1 MATHLLRCVYAS
13 FRCTVRDET
22 DSVSANVNLEAALR
36 LIREGFIVFPCRA
49 DKTPHVR
56 FLESSTR
63 NEAVVLSWWARW
75 PDALPALPCGDN
87 GLCVV
92 DCDRKDEGIDGV
104 ANFHAGCAASR
115 IDVSVT
121 FAVDTP
127 SGGRHYYFRA
137 EGECAIGNTVSKLGK
152 GIDTR
157 GAGGYVIAPGAAMP
171 DGRAYLPVQSSLSG
185 IAPLPL
191 AIADFLSV
199 PHIQETST
207 VDPTQATDADRAY
220 ALAALRDECD
230 KLCAVK
236 CNRNNA
242 LNKAAH
248 TLGTLVGNGTLNEAD
263 VVSLLHEAATMN
275 GYTQKPEGSKRAFA
289 TIYSGLKSGMSKPR
303 PLPSQAV
310 PPLSPALQASLA
322 AKGRMN
328 TLPAPVPTKRTVKL
342 LRGSEIQT
350 RNIEWLWK
358 GFLPLGMLTLLGGD
372 AGTGKSTVAFS
383 LAATVTV
390 GGTWPDGTRLASPGN
405 VLIWSGE
412 DSPQLT
418 IAPRMIAAGCSP
430 DRYGVIEGVT
440 NEHGE
445 SLSFD
450 PAQDV
455 PLLRQTAQSIGG
467 ISLLIIDPLI
477 SAVAGDAHRA
487 NEVRRYLQPIVDLA
501 DELNCAVIG
510 IHHHAKNSAGRDAVS
525 RMLGSQAF
533 TALARMV
540 MQTVRVKDTDTR
552 IVAISK
558 SNITLDRGGF
568 SYTIEPVALSNG
580 VSTTVVRWGVAVE
593 GTAQNII
600 DDAEG
605 VERESRPL
613 NRISE
618 AEQFLHEELKNG
630 PRPVREL
637 IELAK
642 NQVNL
647 SERTL
652 QRAKERLG
660 IVATKAGFGDGWVWQ
675 FPFNSNSFLTARQ
688 ATVQPQ

>member
-1 MATHLLRCVYAS
+1 MITPSHA
-13 FRCTVRDET
+13 EI
-22 DSVSANVNLEAALR
+22 AALR
-36 LIREGFIVFPCRA
+36 SQLWQNGYRPVAVYTQGKRPFGNAWQERARQNPPGAVTEPVNGAALSTGILCDGLRAIDIDVDDPVIASEVERIAYGILGTCPARRRA
-49 DKTPHVR
+49 D
-56 FLESSTR
+56 S
-63 NEAVVLSWWARW
+63 AR
-75 PDALPALPCGDN
+75 ALL
-87 GLCVV
+87 LY
-92 DCDRKDEGIDGV
+92 R
-104 ANFHAGCAASR
+104 AASGEPCKR
-115 IDVSVT
+115 TVEGTLGSVEVLGHGQQFVAFGTHEHGQEYTWAVSPAPYSVT
-121 FAVDTP
+121 ALT
-127 SGGRHYYFRA
+127 
-137 EGECAIGNTVSKLGK
+137 AITEEAL
-152 GIDTR
+152 T
-157 GAGGYVIAPGAAMP
+157 
-171 DGRAYLPVQSSLSG
+171 
-185 IAPLPL
+185 
-191 AIADFLSV
+191 DFLAAVGVLIGALVVS
-199 PHIQETST
+199 PAQTAPADLLAAP
-207 VDPTQATDADRAY
+207 VDPARITESDRAY
-220 ALAALRDECD
+220 AQAALLAEYET
-230 KLCAVK
+230 LCK
-236 CNRNNA
+236 KTQHRNNA
-242 LNKAAH
+242 LNNAANA
-248 TLGTLVGNGTLNEAD
+248 LGEFVGAGLLDEQQVILALSEA
-263 VVSLLHEAATMN
+263 SAMN
-275 GYTQKPEGSKRAFA
+275 GYEAKDGKAAVMKTV
-289 TIYSGLKSGMSKPR
+289 YSGLASGKTKPR
-303 PLPSQAV
+303 PLPSQSV
-310 PPLSPALQASLA
+310 PLLNPALWANLEA
-322 AKGRMN
+322 RGRVMN
-328 TLPAPVPTKRTVKL
+328 PTISAPIKRTVKL
-342 LRGSEIQT
+342 LRGSDIET
-350 RNIEWLWK
+350 RNVEWIWK
-358 GFLPLGMLTLLGGD
+358 GFLPRGMLTLLGGD
-372 AGTGKSTVAFS
+372 AGTGKSTLAFS

-390 GGTWPDGTRLASPGN
+390 GGTWPDGSRLATAGN

-412 DSPQLT
+412 DSAQLT

-605 VERESRPL
+605 VGRESRPL
-613 NRISE
+613 NRVSE
-618 AEQFLHEELKNG
+618 AEQFLHEELKNS
-630 PRPVREL
+630 PRNAREL

-642 NQVNL
+642 NQLNI

-652 QRAKERLG
+652 QRAKEKMG
-660 IVATKAGFGDGWVWQ
+660 IQAVKTGMNEGWVWTY
-675 FPFNSNSFLTARQ
+675 PFKL
-688 ATVQPQ
+688 